1 MTTPTY
7 RAGRHDRPPEPRGGP
22 VLRFLKKSYNA
33 LVRASRYPAL
43 LYRTW
48 SQPPKR
54 IALPDAAITLARHPA
69 APQIH
74 AVGLAGYDVAL
85 PPEFVPVAWPVA
97 FSARPRLLII
107 HAHYEAE
114 ANEIFQY
121 AARLPGAAVVMTSSS
136 LPILQAACRA
146 LPAHDLFC
154 LLVPNRGRDV
164 LPFLLVARLLRLAP
178 FRHFVKVH
186 TKRSPHLA
194 EGRQWFIDHIEKLLA
209 PDALAAVAALD
220 PERPILL
227 GSETLRIADYERRNW
242 RWLDALIGP
251 ARSPALRFVPGT
263 MFAGTRRLLELTN
276 ERDLLQWRF
285 EPERGQL
292 DGCLHHALERYFGY
306 LAVAEGGY
314 CGELPSGGH
323 ALDHPPQSKSDVS
336 DLDHC

>member
-1 MTTPTY
+1 MSTSTY
-7 RAGRHDRPPEPRGGP
+7 RAGPRDRPPEPRGGP

-48 SQPPKR
+48 PQPPRR
-54 IALPDAAITLARHPA
+54 IALPDAAIALGRDPG

-85 PPEFVPVAWPVA
+85 PPGFAPVAWPVA
-97 FSARPRLLII
+97 FSARPRLLIV
-107 HAHYEAE
+107 HAHYQEEAR
-114 ANEIFQY
+114 EIFAR
-121 AARLPGAAVVMTSSS
+121 AAQRTDLAVAVTSSS
-136 LPILQAACRA
+136 LPILQTACRM

-164 LPFLLVARLLRLAP
+164 LPFLLLARLLRLEA
-178 FRHFVKVH
+178 FTHFVKVH

-194 EGRQWFIDHIEKLLA
+194 GGREWFIDHIESLLA
-209 PDALAAVAALD
+209 PEALAAIGALD
-220 PERPILL
+220 PARPILL
-227 GSETLRIADYERRNW
+227 GSETLRLADYERRNR
-242 RWLDALIGP
+242 RWLDALIGT
-251 ARSPALRFVPGT
+251 ARAGELRFVPGT

-306 LAVAEGGY
+306 LAVAAGGY
-314 CGELPSGGH
+314 CGEL
-323 ALDHPPQSKSDVS
+323 
-336 DLDHC
+336 